1 MKTTKLHIK
10 NMVCPRCISSVE
22 TILKS
27 QHILFKNVGL
37 GEVNLAEPLSSTQK
51 TQLNK
56 ELERV
61 GFEIIETRLNSIIEK
76 IKHNVAN
83 YINSVDSVK
92 KLKLSSFIV
101 EKLPYDYSYLSDL
114 FSSVEGITI
123 EHYFIN
129 QRIEKVKELLV
140 YDQLTLTEISY
151 LTGFSSVHHLSSQF
165 KKVTG
170 LSPTHFTKIGIEKN
184 KSIGN

>member
-1 MKTTKLHIK
+1 MKTTKLLVK

-22 TILKS
+22 SILKS
-27 QHILFKNVGL
+27 QNISFSNVSL
-37 GEVNLAEPLSSTQK
+37 GEINLTEPISLLQRNN
-51 TQLNK
+51 LNK

-61 GFEIIETRLNSIIEK
+61 GFEIIETKLNSIIEK
-76 IKHNVAN
+76 IKLSVTA
-83 YINSVDSVK
+83 YINNLHFEN
-92 KLKLSSFIV
+92 KLKLSAFIV

-151 LTGFSSVHHLSSQF
+151 KTGFSSVHHLSTQF

-170 LSPTHFTKIGIEKN
+170 LSPSHFKKIGLEKS
-184 KSIGN
+184 KSIKC